1 MRTFAIQI
9 GSVKIGRCCRD
20 GARPVSM

>member
-9 GSVKIGRCCRD
+9 GSM
-20 GARPVSM
+20 AL